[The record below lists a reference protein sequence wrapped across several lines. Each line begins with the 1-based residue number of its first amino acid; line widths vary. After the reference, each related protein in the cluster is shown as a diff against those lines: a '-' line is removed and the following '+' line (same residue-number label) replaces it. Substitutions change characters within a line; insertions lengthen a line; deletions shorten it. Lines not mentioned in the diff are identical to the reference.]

1 MGTLIDTQ
9 TVLTAAHSIVN
20 LNPGSLNISGTIV
33 PVVTNSYYPTFAS
46 MFTVTLGLQ
55 DITDISTAQNM
66 SVSQLIPVILKLF
79 EILNLL

>member
-1 MGTLIDTQ
+1 MLVGLGPIE
-9 TVLTAAHSIVN
+9 
-20 LNPGSLNISGTIV
+20 
-33 PVVTNSYYPTFAS
+33 AS
-46 MFTVTLGLQ
+46 TGGQ